1 MNYVLIERALIQ
13 KKGFKM
19 YNSNKQNLKEK
30 MNLERGL
37 FDQTT
42 LSLM

>member
-1 MNYVLIERALIQ
+1 MNYVLIARALMK

-30 MNLERGL
+30 MNLERAL